1 MEIKIYSIIS
11 IHIKQEK
18 IMFIIII
25 LLLIQTIIKHKES
38 LKKENLE
45 LNNNYIKTKND
56 LNLSFNDKLNKKIRI
71 GIYTTGLSGAGL
83 QRSTSL
89 MVNNLYQIKLFDII
103 LFTVNKQEENEYIIP
118 KDIKRIIIQHYNLNT
133 LIKEA
138 SKKMID
144 ILIYQFP
151 VYEQIER
158 LNKLKNIKVIFYLHQ
173 SFLYWIYY
181 NYFLFINLYK
191 TYQTLKYVISLIPFE
206 NDYLFKKWDISSIL
220 MDNFISYEYNS
231 IIQSDLSSKIILMIG
246 RASDKLKRFDLGIM
260 SMKYIIQEIPDCEL
274 KIITDLLDI
283 DFLQNLKQKLNLG
296 KHINFIEF
304 TSTPEIYFKNSSLHL
319 FPSIS
324 ECFPMVLCETKI
336 YGIPNILIGLDYVK
350 MAKGGTIILYDDSP
364 ESISRESI
372 YILKNSTYRKKLG
385 KEARKSMKK
394 FKNELLLNR
403 WVKLI
408 LSIFKGD
415 EYYQNFKNQD
425 RKISENK
432 SLNIIKNQIKLLKM
446 RNKNFENITINK
458 LENFSFME
466 QIIYL
471 NSTNN

>member
-1 MEIKIYSIIS
+1 
-11 IHIKQEK
+11 
-18 IMFIIII
+18 
-25 LLLIQTIIKHKES
+25 
-38 LKKENLE
+38 
-45 LNNNYIKTKND
+45 
-56 LNLSFNDKLNKKIRI
+56 
-71 GIYTTGLSGAGL
+71 
-83 QRSTSL
+83 
-89 MVNNLYQIKLFDII
+89 
-103 LFTVNKQEENEYIIP
+103 VNKHEENEYTIP
-118 KDIKRIIIQHYNLNT
+118 KNIKRIIIQHYNLDT

-138 SKKMID
+138 GKRMID

-158 LNKLKNIKVIFYLHQ
+158 LNKLRNIKVIFYLHQ

-206 NDYLFKKWDISSIL
+206 NDFLFKKWGISSIL

-231 IIQSDLSSKIILMIG
+231 IIQSDLSSKVILMIG
-246 RASDKLKRFDLGIM
+246 RASDKLKRFDLGIK
-260 SMKYIIQEIPDCEL
+260 SMKYIIQELPDCEL

-283 DFLQNLKQKLNLG
+283 DYLQNLKLKLNLE
-296 KHINFIEF
+296 KYINFIGF

-372 YILKNSTYRKKLG
+372 NILKNINYRKKLG
-385 KEARKSMKK
+385 KEARKSMKQ
-394 FKNELLLNR
+394 FKNELLLKR

-415 EYYQNFKNQD
+415 AYYKSFKNQE
-425 RKISENK
+425 RNIPENK

-446 RNKNFENITINK
+446 RNKNFVNITTNK
-458 LENFSFME
+458 LENFTFLE
-466 QIIYL
+466 NIISL
-471 NSTNN
+471 NLTNN

>member
-1 MEIKIYSIIS
+1 MNFPS
-11 IHIKQEK
+11 
-18 IMFIIII
+18 
-25 LLLIQTIIKHKES
+25 
-38 LKKENLE
+38 
-45 LNNNYIKTKND
+45 
-56 LNLSFNDKLNKKIRI
+56 NDKLNKKIRI

-89 MVNNLYQIKLFDII
+89 MVNNFYQIRLFEIF
-103 LFTVNKQEENEYIIP
+103 LFTVNKHEENEYNIP
-118 KDIKRIIIQHYNLNT
+118 KNIKRIIIQHYNLDT

-138 SKKMID
+138 GKRMID

-206 NDYLFKKWDISSIL
+206 NDFLFKKWGISSIL
-220 MDNFISYEYNS
+220 MDNFISYEYNF
-231 IIQSDLSSKIILMIG
+231 IIQCDLSSKIILMIG
-246 RASDKLKRFDLGIM
+246 RASDKLKRFDLGIK

-283 DFLQNLKQKLNLG
+283 DHLQKLKVKLNLE
-296 KHINFIEF
+296 KYINFTGF

-324 ECFPMVLCETKI
+324 ECFPMVLCEAKI

-350 MAKGGTIILYDDSP
+350 MAKGGTVILYDDSP

-372 YILKNSTYRKKLG
+372 
-385 KEARKSMKK
+385 
-394 FKNELLLNR
+394 
-403 WVKLI
+403 
-408 LSIFKGD
+408 
-415 EYYQNFKNQD
+415 
-425 RKISENK
+425 
-432 SLNIIKNQIKLLKM
+432 
-446 RNKNFENITINK
+446 
-458 LENFSFME
+458 
-466 QIIYL
+466 
-471 NSTNN
+471 NNNGSK

>member
-1 MEIKIYSIIS
+1 MRINIYSIIS
-11 IHIKQEK
+11 IHIRQEK
-18 IMFIIII
+18 IMLIIII
-25 LLLIQTIIKHKES
+25 LLIIQIIIKHKDS

-45 LNNNYIKTKND
+45 LNKNYIKTKND
-56 LNLSFNDKLNKKIRI
+56 LNLSFNDKLDKKIRI
-71 GIYTTGLSGAGL
+71 GIYTIGLSGAGL

-103 LFTVNKQEENEYIIP
+103 LFTVNKQEENEYFIP
-118 KDIKRIIIQHYNLNT
+118 KGIKRIIIQHYNLDI

-138 SKKMID
+138 NKRMID

-206 NDYLFKKWDISSIL
+206 NDYLFKKWGIRSIL
-220 MDNFISYEYNS
+220 MDNFITYEYNS
-231 IIQSDLSSKIILMIG
+231 IIQSDLSSKTILMIG
-246 RASDKLKRFDLGIM
+246 RASDKLKRFYLGIKA
-260 SMKYIIQEIPDCEL
+260 MKYIIQEIPNCEL

-283 DFLQNLKQKLNLG
+283 DYLQNLKVKLNLE
-296 KHINFIEF
+296 KYINFFRF
-304 TSTPEIYFKNSSLHL
+304 TSIPEIYFKNSSLHI

-336 YGIPNILIGLDYVK
+336 YGIPNILIGIDYVK

-364 ESISRESI
+364 ESISKEAI
-372 YILKNSTYRKKLG
+372 NILKNITYRKKLG

-394 FKNELLLNR
+394 FKNELLLKR

-408 LSIFKGD
+408 LCIFNGD
-415 EYYQNFKNQD
+415 EYYQNFINQD
-425 RKISENK
+425 RKLQENK

-446 RNKNFENITINK
+446 RNKNFENFTF
-458 LENFSFME
+458 LE
-466 QIIYL
+466 QIRSF
-471 NSTNN
+471 NSTIIDTN

>member
-1 MEIKIYSIIS
+1 MRINIYSIIY
-11 IHIKQEK
+11 IQIKQEK
-18 IMFIIII
+18 IIFIIII
-25 LLLIQTIIKHKES
+25 LLIIQSIIKRKES

-45 LNNNYIKTKND
+45 LNNNYMKIKND
-56 LNLSFNDKLNKKIRI
+56 LNFPSNDKLNKKIRI

-89 MVNNLYQIKLFDII
+89 MVRNFYQIKLFEII
-103 LFTVNKQEENEYIIP
+103 LFTVNKHEENEYNIP
-118 KDIKRIIIQHYNLNT
+118 KNIKRIIIQHYNLDT

-138 SKKMID
+138 GKRMID

-158 LNKLKNIKVIFYLHQ
+158 LNKLRNIKVIFYLHQ

-206 NDYLFKKWDISSIL
+206 NDFLFKKWGISSIL

-231 IIQSDLSSKIILMIG
+231 IIQSDLSSKVILMIG
-246 RASDKLKRFDLGIM
+246 RASDKLKRFDLGIK
-260 SMKYIIQEIPDCEL
+260 SMKYIIQEIADCEL

-283 DFLQNLKQKLNLG
+283 DHLQNLKVKLNLE
-296 KHINFIEF
+296 KYINFIGF

-372 YILKNSTYRKKLG
+372 NILKNLNYRKKLG
-385 KEARKSMKK
+385 KEARKSMKQ
-394 FKNELLLNR
+394 FKNELLL
-403 WVKLI
+403 I
-408 LSIFKGD
+408 LK
-415 EYYQNFKNQD
+415 YQ
-425 RKISENK
+425 
-432 SLNIIKNQIKLLKM
+432 
-446 RNKNFENITINK
+446 
-458 LENFSFME
+458 
-466 QIIYL
+466 
-471 NSTNN
+471 

>member
-1 MEIKIYSIIS
+1 MRINIYSIIN
-11 IHIKQEK
+11 IHIRQEK
-18 IMFIIII
+18 IMLIIII
-25 LLLIQTIIKHKES
+25 LLIIQIIIKHKEF

-89 MVNNLYQIKLFDII
+89 IINNFNQIKIFDII
-103 LFTVNKQEENEYIIP
+103 LFTVNKHEENEYIIP
-118 KDIKRIIIQHYNLNT
+118 KDIKRIIIQHYNLDT

-138 SKKMID
+138 SKRMID

-246 RASDKLKRFDLGIM
+246 RASDKLKRFYIGIM

-274 KIITDLLDI
+274 KIITDLSDI
-283 DFLQNLKQKLNLG
+283 DYLQNLKQKLNLE
-296 KHINFIEF
+296 KHINFIGF

-372 YILKNSTYRKKLG
+372 YILKNSYYRKKLG

-394 FKNELLLNR
+394 FKNELLLKR

-446 RNKNFENITINK
+446 RNKSFENITINK

-466 QIIYL
+466 QIISL